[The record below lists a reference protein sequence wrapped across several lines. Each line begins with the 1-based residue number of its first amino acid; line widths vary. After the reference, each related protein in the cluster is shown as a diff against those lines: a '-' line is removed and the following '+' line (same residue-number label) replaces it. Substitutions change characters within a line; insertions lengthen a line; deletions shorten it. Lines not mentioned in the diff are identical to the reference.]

1 LPNNR
6 LGKLMA
12 IKKTSKEEILKE
24 SIKLFKIRGYHNTSM
39 ANIADACGLIKGSI
53 YHHFKSKDEI
63 GLESLK
69 YIHQYFID
77 NIYSIAY
84 RDDLT
89 DKEKLKLF
97 VSKTDDYFLESVG
110 GCLLGNLALEVSTLN
125 LEFKDEIK
133 SYFLAWEKALAK
145 ILETKYGKDTSVLL
159 SKEYVALTQG
169 AIMMMNLF
177 DSPESYLSIGEKI
190 TQLL

>member
-1 LPNNR
+1 V
-6 LGKLMA
+6 A
-12 IKKTSKEEILKE
+12 
-24 SIKLFKIRGYHNTSM
+24 HNGV
-39 ANIADACGLIKGSI
+39 C
-53 YHHFKSKDEI
+53 
-63 GLESLK
+63 
-69 YIHQYFID
+69 
-77 NIYSIAY
+77 
-84 RDDLT
+84 LT
-89 DKEKLKLF
+89 V